1 MQRNVRLYPWYTAGF
16 NLLFWMPVFFLYF
29 SEHLTLQR
37 VLQLEAL
44 YYICV
49 VLLEVPSGYFSDSIG
64 RRPTLIISTAG
75 LAVSYVLFFFGD
87 TFAQFAAAQLF
98 LAVGISF
105 NSGTDT
111 SLHYDSMAA
120 LGETE
125 HFGAREA
132 IASRAGFQANAVS
145 ALLGGAVATIALR
158 YAYGMSAVAAIG
170 TFIIALSFT
179 EPTKH
184 ETDEPHHN
192 LVRQLGIC
200 AGYLRRPVLRWLFAF
215 SVLMTVLNHLP
226 YEYYQPYLKL
236 LGADEWMAN
245 VDPARGLQG
254 TPLAAGVVAALAMV
268 IAGWFAGRSIRV
280 RDRIG
285 TGPTLL
291 VACALQTVII
301 ATMAFVLHPI
311 VIGLILLR
319 SAPRG
324 LMTAPLNA
332 AIAPRV
338 TRKTRATYLSMQ
350 SLAGRLSFS
359 AMLFGLSLV
368 AGHDAAIRWEELS
381 EVMRVSTAIAVAG
394 LVALAVT
401 VGAVVRA
408 ERASSRYHRDT
419 PANAD
424 Q

>member
-1 MQRNVRLYPWYTAGF
+1 MDDADRQRMRRNVRLYPWYTAGF

-29 SEHLTLQR
+29 SEHLTLER

-64 RRPTLIISTAG
+64 RRPTLLISTAG
-75 LAVSYVLFFFGD
+75 LAVSYTLFFFGD

-111 SLHYDSMAA
+111 SFHFDSMAA
-120 LGETE
+120 LGVSER
-125 HFGAREA
+125 FGDREA
-132 IASRAGFQANAVS
+132 IASRAGFQANAIS
-145 ALLGGAVATIALR
+145 ALLGGAIATIALR
-158 YAYGMSAVAAIG
+158 DAYGLSALAAIA
-170 TFIIALSFT
+170 TFIIAMLFT

-184 ETDEPHHN
+184 ETQEPHHN
-192 LVRQLGIC
+192 IVRQLGIC
-200 AGYLRRPVLRWLFAF
+200 AGYLRRPMLLWLFAF

-236 LGADEWMAN
+236 LGADEWLATFRGS
-245 VDPARGLQG
+245 DGLQG
-254 TPLAAGVVAALAMV
+254 TPLAAGIVAALAMV

-291 VACALQTVII
+291 AACALQTVII
-301 ATMAFVLHPI
+301 ASMAFALHPI
-311 VIGLILLR
+311 VIAMILLR

-332 AIAPRV
+332 AIAPRI
-338 TRKTRATYLSMQ
+338 TRRTRATYLSMQ

-359 AMLFGLSLV
+359 ATLLGLSFV
-368 AGHDAAIRWEELS
+368 AGHDAALGWDELS
-381 EVMRVSTAIAVAG
+381 EVMRVSVAIAAAG
-394 LVALAVT
+394 LLVLAIT
-401 VGAVVRA
+401 VGAVVKP
-408 ERASSRYHRDT
+408 ERDMTR
-419 PANAD
+419 NE
-424 Q
+424 